1 MRSGYSRAPREQD
14 KTIQNQIHKSA
25 AHDGPNCARSQ
36 RESTRSAREF
46 ERDEQ
51 LKSESGEVTS
61 EHDELIVEHEYN
73 VHTE

>member
-25 AHDGPNCARSQ
+25 AHDGPNCARTQ
-36 RESTRSAREF
+36 RESTRSARE
-46 ERDEQ
+46 RDKQ

>member
-25 AHDGPNCARSQ
+25 AHDGPNCARTQ
-36 RESTRSAREF
+36 RESTRSAR

>member
-14 KTIQNQIHKSA
+14 KTIQNQIHKSV

-36 RESTRSAREF
+36 HESTRSAREF

-51 LKSESGEVTS
+51 LKSESGEVTGK
-61 EHDELIVEHEYN
+61 HDELIVEHEYN